1 MTLKLVIA
9 ALFALQIALAQ
20 DTYAPL
26 PAPDRDAFKTGLEN
40 AVTLNEQHRWT
51 DLYSIYDNEE
61 KITLD
66 RFEAMYGT
74 TPPLTSFLPMKIR
87 FIPTRNI
94 WWVDGCATFSRSPYG
109 KKSMYSTMQARKSA
123 DGWRFSLVTV
133 TFMQRGQLQ
142 PVDCKSLGR

>member
-1 MTLKLVIA
+1 MTFKMAVT
-9 ALFALQIALAQ
+9 ALFALQIAMAQ

-40 AVTLNEQHRWT
+40 AISLEEQHRST
-51 DLYSIYDNEE
+51 EFYSIYDNEE

-74 TPPLTSFLPMKIR
+74 TPPLTSFIPMKIR

-94 WWVDGCATFSRSPYG
+94 WW
-109 KKSMYSTMQARKSA
+109 
-123 DGWRFSLVTV
+123 
-133 TFMQRGQLQ
+133 
-142 PVDCKSLGR
+142 

>member
-1 MTLKLVIA
+1 MTHKLAIA
-9 ALFALQIALAQ
+9 ALFALQIALTQ

-40 AVTLNEQHRWT
+40 AITLEEQHRWT
-51 DLYSIYDNEE
+51 ELYAIWDNEE
-61 KITLD
+61 NITLD

-74 TPPLTSFLPMKIR
+74 TPLLNSFIPMKVR
-87 FIPTRNI
+87 FVPTRDF

-123 DGWRFSLVTV
+123 DGWRFSMVTV
-133 TFMQRGQLQ
+133 TFMQRGDPQ
-142 PVDCKSLGR
+142 PVNCKT